1 MQKDKYLTNEK
12 IRDPNV
18 LVVDENGTNLGAMNT
33 KAATR
38 LAQDK
43 GLDLVLFVPSSKT
56 GKLSICKIIDYGKFK
71 YQQDVKQKE
80 ATPFLLSLI
89 ESTRRMAIQY
99 PQYLKPRYKNNKSFS
114 QQEVDF
120 LSLLQQG
127 KSYEDIA
134 KYFFI
139 SVNTVRYHIKKI
151 YYKLDSQNANQ
162 AVWNAKLLGLIK

>member
-33 KAATR
+33 KAAIR

-80 ATPFLLSLI
+80 AKKNQVVIKTK
-89 ESTRRMAIQY
+89 EVKVR
-99 PQYLKPRYKNNKSFS
+99 PQIGAG
-114 QQEVDF
+114 D
-120 LSLLQQG
+120 LQ
-127 KSYEDIA
+127 
-134 KYFFI
+134 
-139 SVNTVRYHIKKI
+139 
-151 YYKLDSQNANQ
+151 
-162 AVWNAKLLGLIK
+162 